1 MLCNNSELLLPHMK
15 RAKDVDEYIAN
26 APEEVQGK
34 LRELREIIKSSVPD
48 AIEKI
53 SYGMPYYGYKG
64 RLAYFAYFKDHLSLF
79 VMHGVLDDYKNEVKD
94 LRTGAATLRF
104 ALDQRLPV
112 PLITKLIKATVKKN
126 EEAKQ

>member
-1 MLCNNSELLLPHMK
+1 
-15 RAKDVDEYIAN
+15 
-26 APEEVQGK
+26 
-34 LRELREIIKSSVPD
+34 
-48 AIEKI
+48 
-53 SYGMPYYGYKG
+53 MPYYGYKG

-126 EEAKQ
+126 EEAK